1 MKNLF
6 PGLAETGSLT
16 DFCTNGPSSLTLNF
30 LLPTTPGSLPF
41 CTLVGGAFDRILSG
55 GNELLVDED
64 SDNILVVGIF
74 TSLVVGVKANTVE
87 VEEVHV
93 LERRGPLDIIMVGE
107 AGLSVIATG
116 TGNIVVDG
124 AAGRFVDEDETGSFV
139 VEEGSDRIVVEGVE
153 DESGSTLDEE
163 GTGNIVVGRTD
174 ITDAGGEAGN
184 TLTEEAGKSALNIC
198 CFFNVKEE
206 TLVFVDNG
214 FVVVLITIVVVV
226 VTRVENGKTLL
237 VELILR

>member
-1 MKNLF
+1 LKNLL
-6 PGLAETGSLT
+6 PGLAETGGLT
-16 DFCTNGPSSLTLNF
+16 DFCTNGPSSLTLNL
-30 LLPTTPGSLPF
+30 LLPTTPGSLTF

-55 GNELLVDED
+55 GNELLEV

-87 VEEVHV
+87 VEEVVV
-93 LERRGPLDIIMVGE
+93 LERRGALDIMVGE
-107 AGLSVIATG
+107 AGISVIETG

-124 AAGRFVDEDETGSFV
+124 AAGRFVVKDETGSFV
-139 VEEGSDRIVVEGVE
+139 VEEGSDSVVVEGME
-153 DESGSTLDEE
+153 DESGIALDEE
-163 GTGNIVVGRTD
+163 GTGNFVVGRTG

-184 TLTEEAGKSALNIC
+184 TLTEEAGKSALNNS

-214 FVVVLITIVVVV
+214 FLVVLITIVVVV
-226 VTRVENGKTLL
+226 VTRVEAVNTLL
-237 VELILR
+237 VVIILG

>member
-1 MKNLF
+1 LKNLL
-6 PGLAETGSLT
+6 PGLAETGGLT
-16 DFCTNGPSSLTLNF
+16 DFCTNGPSSLTLNL
-30 LLPTTPGSLPF
+30 LLPTTPGSLTF

-55 GNELLVDED
+55 GNELLEV

-87 VEEVHV
+87 VEEVVV
-93 LERRGPLDIIMVGE
+93 LERRGALDIMVGE
-107 AGLSVIATG
+107 AGISVIETG

-124 AAGRFVDEDETGSFV
+124 AAGRFVVKDETGSFV
-139 VEEGSDRIVVEGVE
+139 VEEGSDSVVVEGME
-153 DESGSTLDEE
+153 DESGSALDEE
-163 GTGNIVVGRTD
+163 GTGNIVVGRTG

-184 TLTEEAGKSALNIC
+184 TLTEEAGKSALNIS

-214 FVVVLITIVVVV
+214 FLVVLITIVVVV
-226 VTRVENGKTLL
+226 VTRVEAVNTLL
-237 VELILR
+237 VVIILG

>member
-1 MKNLF
+1 LKNLL
-6 PGLAETGSLT
+6 PGLAETGGLT
-16 DFCTNGPSSLTLNF
+16 DFCTNGPSSLTLNL
-30 LLPTTPGSLPF
+30 LLPTTPGSLTF

-55 GNELLVDED
+55 GNELLEV

-87 VEEVHV
+87 VEEVVV
-93 LERRGPLDIIMVGE
+93 LERRGALDIMVGE
-107 AGLSVIATG
+107 AGISVIETG

-124 AAGRFVDEDETGSFV
+124 AAGRFVVKDETGSFV
-139 VEEGSDRIVVEGVE
+139 VEEGSDSVVVEGME
-153 DESGSTLDEE
+153 DESGIALDEE
-163 GTGNIVVGRTD
+163 GTGNFVVGRTG

-184 TLTEEAGKSALNIC
+184 TLTEEAGKSALNIS

-214 FVVVLITIVVVV
+214 FLVVLITIVVVV
-226 VTRVENGKTLL
+226 VTRVEAVNTLL
-237 VELILR
+237 VVIILG

>member
-1 MKNLF
+1 LKNLL
-6 PGLAETGSLT
+6 PGLAETGGLT
-16 DFCTNGPSSLTLNF
+16 DFCTNGPSSLTLNL
-30 LLPTTPGSLPF
+30 LLPTTPGSLTF

-55 GNELLVDED
+55 GNELLEV

-87 VEEVHV
+87 VEEVVV
-93 LERRGPLDIIMVGE
+93 LERRGALDIMVGE
-107 AGLSVIATG
+107 AGISVIETG

-124 AAGRFVDEDETGSFV
+124 AAGRFVVEDETGSFV
-139 VEEGSDRIVVEGVE
+139 VEEGSDSVVVEGME
-153 DESGSTLDEE
+153 DESGIALDEE
-163 GTGNIVVGRTD
+163 GTGNFVVGRTG

-184 TLTEEAGKSALNIC
+184 TLTEEAGKSALNIS

-214 FVVVLITIVVVV
+214 FLVVLITIVVVV
-226 VTRVENGKTLL
+226 VTRVEAVNTLL
-237 VELILR
+237 VVIILG

>member
-1 MKNLF
+1 MKNLL
-6 PGLAETGSLT
+6 PGLAETGGLT
-16 DFCTNGPSSLTLNF
+16 DFCTNGPSSLTLNL
-30 LLPTTPGSLPF
+30 LLPTTPGSLTF

-55 GNELLVDED
+55 GNELLEV

-87 VEEVHV
+87 VEEVVV
-93 LERRGPLDIIMVGE
+93 LERRGALDIMVGE
-107 AGLSVIATG
+107 AGISVIETG

-124 AAGRFVDEDETGSFV
+124 AAGRFVVKDETGSFV
-139 VEEGSDRIVVEGVE
+139 VEEGSDSVVVEGME
-153 DESGSTLDEE
+153 DESGSALDEE
-163 GTGNIVVGRTD
+163 GTGNFVVGRTG

-184 TLTEEAGKSALNIC
+184 TLTEEAGKSALNIS

-214 FVVVLITIVVVV
+214 FLVVLITIVVVV
-226 VTRVENGKTLL
+226 VTRVEAVNTLL
-237 VELILR
+237 VVIILG

>member
-1 MKNLF
+1 MKNLL
-6 PGLAETGSLT
+6 PGLAETGGLT
-16 DFCTNGPSSLTLNF
+16 DFCTNGPSSLTLNL
-30 LLPTTPGSLPF
+30 LLPTTPGSLTF

-55 GNELLVDED
+55 GNELLVEED

-87 VEEVHV
+87 VEEVVV
-93 LERRGPLDIIMVGE
+93 LERRGALDIMVGE
-107 AGLSVIATG
+107 AGISVIETG

-124 AAGRFVDEDETGSFV
+124 AAGRFVVEDETGSFV
-139 VEEGSDRIVVEGVE
+139 VEEGSDSVVVEGME
-153 DESGSTLDEE
+153 DESGSALDEE
-163 GTGNIVVGRTD
+163 GTGNIVVGRTG

-184 TLTEEAGKSALNIC
+184 TLTEEAGKSALNNS

-214 FVVVLITIVVVV
+214 FLVVLITIVVVV
-226 VTRVENGKTLL
+226 VTRVEAVNTLL
-237 VELILR
+237 VVIILG

>member
-1 MKNLF
+1 MKNLL
-6 PGLAETGSLT
+6 PGLAETGGLT
-16 DFCTNGPSSLTLNF
+16 DFCTNGPSSLTLNL
-30 LLPTTPGSLPF
+30 LLPTTPGSLTF

-55 GNELLVDED
+55 GNELLEV

-87 VEEVHV
+87 VEEVVV
-93 LERRGPLDIIMVGE
+93 LERRGALDIMVGE
-107 AGLSVIATG
+107 AGISVIETG

-124 AAGRFVDEDETGSFV
+124 AAGRFVVEDETGSFV
-139 VEEGSDRIVVEGVE
+139 VEEGSDSVVVEGME
-153 DESGSTLDEE
+153 DESGSALDEE
-163 GTGNIVVGRTD
+163 GTGNFVVGRTG

-184 TLTEEAGKSALNIC
+184 TLTEEAGKSALNIS

-214 FVVVLITIVVVV
+214 FLVVLITIVVVV
-226 VTRVENGKTLL
+226 VTRVEAVNTLL
-237 VELILR
+237 VVIILG

>member
-1 MKNLF
+1 LKNLL
-6 PGLAETGSLT
+6 PGLAETGGLT
-16 DFCTNGPSSLTLNF
+16 DFCTNGPSSLTLNL
-30 LLPTTPGSLPF
+30 LLPTTPGSLTF

-55 GNELLVDED
+55 GNELLEV

-87 VEEVHV
+87 VEEVVV
-93 LERRGPLDIIMVGE
+93 LERRGALDIMVGE
-107 AGLSVIATG
+107 AGISVIETG

-124 AAGRFVDEDETGSFV
+124 AAGRFVVEDETGSFV
-139 VEEGSDRIVVEGVE
+139 VEEGSDSVVVEGME
-153 DESGSTLDEE
+153 DESGSALDEE
-163 GTGNIVVGRTD
+163 GTGNFVVGRTG

-184 TLTEEAGKSALNIC
+184 TLTEEAGKSALNIS

-214 FVVVLITIVVVV
+214 FLVVLITIVVVV
-226 VTRVENGKTLL
+226 VTRVEAVNTLL
-237 VELILR
+237 VVIILG